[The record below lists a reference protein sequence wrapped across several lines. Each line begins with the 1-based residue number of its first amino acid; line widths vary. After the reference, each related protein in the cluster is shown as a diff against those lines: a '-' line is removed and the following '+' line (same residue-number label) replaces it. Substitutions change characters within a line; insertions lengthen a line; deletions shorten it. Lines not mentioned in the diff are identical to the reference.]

1 MEQYFYEYKG
11 KLKKEFSRQKEK
23 IAAVEEA
30 LERKLTDFDL
40 VNALGEVRVKNRITP
55 EIAVMP
61 EKVENTKLKEL
72 KCLEDELKTAYESL
86 MKDIQEAEKENL
98 GKRKEQ
104 QENRINEYKKKVSEI
119 ESKLTAVQYPR

>member
-1 MEQYFYEYKG
+1 M
-11 KLKKEFSRQKEK
+11 
-23 IAAVEEA
+23 EEA